1 MGLMDALLGAAG
13 QMATQA
19 ARQHTTS
26 QAGGVDALGMIGEL
40 LQQSGGIS
48 GLAQQLQRNGLGD
61 AVQSW
66 IGTGQ
71 NQAVGGDVLMQALG
85 PQLVNGVLAKFGVS
99 NLSPEISQLIAQAL
113 PVVIDQLTPNGQV
126 PQDNGMGGLGNLGAL
141 AGLASQFLSKRG

>member
-141 AGLASQFLSKRG
+141 AGLASQFLSQRA